1 MIKKSSTKF
10 IAISSL
16 AGTFN
21 VVVNFVA
28 IPDVLASSD
37 ADYSFTVIADWQD
50 CQQIDREYQA
60 VYAFETKNFY
70 INICQRDNTYFYSG
84 QSKQRDRS
92 SIFIPAYP
100 LDNGS
105 SFRADN
111 GNVSY
116 LVVLPFVKLDNIDSS
131 VSRPSEAILTIKR
144 NNKLVSIESS
154 LNKYC
159 HQSDSTIV
167 WDTIELEPE
176 NSNHVAAVPQH
187 HDISIEFS
195 THQSDRLLPAE
206 TFNSES
212 RFDFYR
218 IGGELHRL
226 TTCN

>member
-1 MIKKSSTKF
+1 KKSSTKF

-21 VVVNFVA
+21 VVVNLVA

-37 ADYSFTVIADWQD
+37 ADYSFTIIADWQD
-50 CQQIDREYQA
+50 CQQINREYQA

-70 INICQRDNTYFYSG
+70 INICQKDNTYFYSG
-84 QSKQRDRS
+84 QSKQRGRS

-100 LDNGS
+100 VDNDNGS

-116 LVVLPFVKLDNIDSS
+116 LVVLPFLESDSLDAS
-131 VSRPSEAILTIKR
+131 VSKPSEAILTIKR
-144 NNKLVSIESS
+144 NNKLVAIESS

-159 HQSDSTIV
+159 HPSDSNIV

-187 HDISIEFS
+187 QDVGIEFS
-195 THQSDRLLPAE
+195 THQSERLLSTE
-206 TFNSES
+206 TFNSDS